1 MRFLSKFFVI
11 ENKQIP
17 RAVGEYCAR
26 YINSF
31 RGDVWRVGG
40 ALLFVV
46 EEKAQAHQFGDYS
59 VNLLRLF
66 ALDGFAVLEAVEI

>member
-1 MRFLSKFFVI
+1 MRFLSKFFAI

-17 RAVGEYCAR
+17 LAVREYYAQ
-26 YINSF
+26 YVNSF

-40 ALLFVV
+40 VLLFVV
-46 EEKAQAHQFGDYS
+46 EEKAQAHQFGDNS